1 MDNHLSKQ
9 HQNQLSKALV
19 VQGEMKPNLKRNH
32 EKISK
37 NPTEL
42 VQGKLQSSLK
52 KKHEK
57 VRDKVKISEKNSES
71 QVELK
76 SNLNKNHEKAGNND
90 KISENHTEAQGDE
103 LLLNS
108 NKEKIT
114 KMKPEKNCEKKMR
127 STKLLQDVGLNFFDN
142 KPPVLKKDDVNR
154 MKNIKDEK
162 SKNNIKE
169 DINKRIVNK
178 KLSREIKCHDCKV
191 VFATKESRS
200 LHTCNSIL
208 DRFIS
213 EEGKE
218 RKTTMKV
225 LSSSGRNTNETTS
238 KIHQN
243 QPKSEKNHQNVSKN
257 KSGSKIHSDGKIRNN
272 EYYHKKHK
280 ENKIYSLSKAER
292 LKSLDVHNNQ
302 SSRDKE
308 KNHKNNLKPLLVNNI
323 FASKSNFDGKF
334 REMNDQIKD
343 KENQVP
349 KSLKDEEKNHKNNL
363 KPLHENNIILSK
375 STFDGPFRNMNDQ
388 IRNKENQAP
397 KLQKDKEN
405 KNHKNNLALLLQN
418 NILLSESNFA
428 NIRDIHN
435 QIKDQENQ
443 APKLPKLK
451 LKIPR
456 VNNEDIIENM
466 ETEHKVESSE
476 LVGLKLKVNLKH

>member
-1 MDNHLSKQ
+1 
-9 HQNQLSKALV
+9 
-19 VQGEMKPNLKRNH
+19 MKPNLKRNH

-37 NPTEL
+37 NSTEL
-42 VQGKLQSSLK
+42 VQGKLQSTLK
-52 KKHEK
+52 KNHEK
-57 VRDKVKISEKNSES
+57 VRDKAKISEKNSES
-71 QVELK
+71 QDELK
-76 SNLNKNHEKAGNND
+76 SNLNKKHEKAGNND
-90 KISENHTEAQGDE
+90 KISENHTEAQGDG

-108 NKEKIT
+108 NIEKIT
-114 KMKPEKNCEKKMR
+114 KMKPEKKMR

-154 MKNIKDEK
+154 IKNIKDDK
-162 SKNNIKE
+162 SNKNQNSTKE
-169 DINKRIVNK
+169 DINKHNIFNK

-225 LSSSGRNTNETTS
+225 LSSSGRNTNENAS

-243 QPKSEKNHQNVSKN
+243 RPKSEKSHQNVSKN
-257 KSGSKIHSDGKIRNN
+257 KSCSKINSDGKIRNN
-272 EYYHKKHK
+272 EYYHKKHID
-280 ENKIYSLSKAER
+280 NKIHSLSKAER
-292 LKSLDVHNNQ
+292 LKSLDVHHNQ

-308 KNHKNNLKPLLVNNI
+308 KNHKKNLKPLLENNI
-323 FASKSNFDGKF
+323 LTSKSNFDGTF
-334 REMNDQIKD
+334 REMNDQIRD

-349 KSLKDEEKNHKNNL
+349 KLQKDEENNHKKYL
-363 KPLHENNIILSK
+363 KPLHENNILLSK
-375 STFDGPFRNMNDQ
+375 SNFDGRFRDMNNGQ
-388 IRNKENQAP
+388 IIKDKENQTP
-397 KLQKDKEN
+397 KLQLQKDKEN
-405 KNHKNNLALLLQN
+405 RNHKNNLALLLQN

-456 VNNEDIIENM
+456 VNNEDMIENM